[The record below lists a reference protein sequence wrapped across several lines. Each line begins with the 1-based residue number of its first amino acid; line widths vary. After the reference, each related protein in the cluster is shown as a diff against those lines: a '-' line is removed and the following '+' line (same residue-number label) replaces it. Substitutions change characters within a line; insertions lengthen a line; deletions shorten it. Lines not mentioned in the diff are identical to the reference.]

1 VLEALLVD
9 GDCLLEFRG
18 VHLEGEKVRDEEFR
32 AWRDAGGG
40 ARREERVGFGER
52 PEDGALRNAP

>member
-32 AWRDAGGG
+32 AWRDAGVAPGG
-40 ARREERVGFGER
+40 RRE
-52 PEDGALRNAP
+52 